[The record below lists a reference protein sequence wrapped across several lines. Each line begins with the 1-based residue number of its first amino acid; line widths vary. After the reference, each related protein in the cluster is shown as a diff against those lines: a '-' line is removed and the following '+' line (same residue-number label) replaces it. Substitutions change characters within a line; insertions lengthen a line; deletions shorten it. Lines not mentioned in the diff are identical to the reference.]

1 MTKNN
6 QEAPTLTRHQIWMH
20 RKRQAVPYL
29 LLAPVLIF
37 VCLFMLWPI
46 INVFKMSFES
56 YYATKPNAREFI
68 GFENFITIFIKDEL
82 FLKTLG
88 NTAVYVLV
96 SVAIQT
102 VLGFWLAYLLT
113 RKFKGRG
120 IVRALALVPWAVAG
134 VMVGI
139 IWNLMLGQTYGVVND
154 LLMKLGIIQTNM
166 SWFSDSRLAMTGA
179 IIANVWRGIPF
190 FTISYMSALS
200 SISDDLYE
208 SAKIDGASAPVTMFR
223 ITIPMIKDTII
234 LTTLLRAIWTFNAV
248 DLIISL
254 TDGGPNRGTTTLALY
269 IMRTFSNDFNYGY
282 ASALAAISTL
292 LMMIVAFFYIRFG
305 KLGKDG
311 IV

>member
-68 GFENFITIFIKDEL
+68 GFENFITIFTKDEL

-134 VMVGI
+134 VMV
-139 IWNLMLGQTYGVVND
+139 
-154 LLMKLGIIQTNM
+154 GIIQTNM